1 MREAAG
7 EASAFLRALANESRL
22 MILCHL
28 AAKDGREMSV
38 GELAK
43 AMDLDQPRLS
53 QHLARL
59 RRDGLVKTRREAQTI
74 YYSVARSEAAPVIE
88 VLHNS
93 FCPPQ
98 KARKKTSA

>member
-1 MREAAG
+1 MRDAAG

-28 AAKDGREMSV
+28 AAEEGREMSV
-38 GELAK
+38 SELAK
-43 AMDLDQPRLS
+43 AMQLDQPRLS

-88 VLHNS
+88 VLHRS
-93 FCPPQ
+93 FCPPR
-98 KARKKTSA
+98 KARN